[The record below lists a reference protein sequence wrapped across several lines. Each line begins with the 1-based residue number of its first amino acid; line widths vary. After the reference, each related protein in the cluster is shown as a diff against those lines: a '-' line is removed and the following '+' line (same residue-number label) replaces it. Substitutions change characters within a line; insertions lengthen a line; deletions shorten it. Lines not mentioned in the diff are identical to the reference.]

1 MAVNPIIDLWRFFN
15 ERKMTKYC
23 LCFGIEGYPRIN
35 VPTVIDACES
45 IRTFENGLLNPS
57 SIIME
62 PRKKCTYGIY
72 TSKRNFLEGKSSL
85 KITFCYW
92 SD

>member
-1 MAVNPIIDLWRFFN
+1 MAVNLIIDLWRFFN
-15 ERKMTKYC
+15 ERQMTKCC
-23 LCFGIEGYPRIN
+23 LCFGIESYPRIN
-35 VPTVIDACES
+35 APNVIFASES

-72 TSKRNFLEGKSSL
+72 TSKRNFREGNSSF